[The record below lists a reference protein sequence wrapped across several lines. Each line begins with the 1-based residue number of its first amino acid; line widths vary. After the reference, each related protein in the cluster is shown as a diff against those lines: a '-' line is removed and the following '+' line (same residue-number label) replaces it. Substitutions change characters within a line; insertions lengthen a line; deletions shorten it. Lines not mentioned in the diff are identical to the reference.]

1 MADRGRTTRGRRGSG
16 GAARAGGASRA
27 RRPEAAR
34 AGSPGSR
41 PPRTADG
48 TTAAR
53 RRTGDADTTRARLRR
68 SLAAK
73 RASGAAKVLGMST
86 TRRAA
91 VVAIV
96 VCALAFTIA
105 VPLRTYLSQRTEVRE
120 QQAQQAQLQQEV
132 AQLQGRKAELSD
144 PAQIEA
150 EARRRLRYVKPG
162 ETPYIVQLPEDKAPD
177 AAPPAGQQQVAGSS
191 WYENLWNQVSG
202 G

>member
-1 MADRGRTTRGRRGSG
+1 MADRGRERSRRGGRVDGRGS
-16 GAARAGGASRA
+16 SRA

-34 AGSPGSR
+34 
-41 PPRTADG
+41 
-48 TTAAR
+48 
-53 RRTGDADTTRARLRR
+53 RRTPDAETRRARLRR
-68 SLAAK
+68 GLAAT

-105 VPLRTYLSQRTEVRE
+105 VPLRTYLSQRTEIKD
-120 QQAQQAQLQQEV
+120 QQAQQALLQAEV
-132 AQLQGRKAELSD
+132 AQLENRKGELSD

-162 ETPYIVQLPEDKAPD
+162 ETPYMVQLPEDKAPD
-177 AAPPAGQQQVAGSS
+177 QAPQPGQQQVQDGS
-191 WYENLWNQVSG
+191 WYEKLWDQVSG

>member
-1 MADRGRTTRGRRGSG
+1 
-16 GAARAGGASRA
+16 
-27 RRPEAAR
+27 
-34 AGSPGSR
+34 
-41 PPRTADG
+41 
-48 TTAAR
+48 
-53 RRTGDADTTRARLRR
+53 
-68 SLAAK
+68 
-73 RASGAAKVLGMST
+73 MST

-105 VPLRTYLSQRTEVRE
+105 VPLRTYLSQRSQVRE
-120 QQAQQAQLQQEV
+120 QQAQQAQLQQQV

-177 AAPPAGQQQVAGSS
+177 AAPPAGQQPATGGS
-191 WYENLWNQVSG
+191 WYDNLWNQVSSG
-202 G
+202 